1 MKNGAMRSTF
11 ERRLGLAVTGLAP
24 FVRLDAAAPR
34 FKKEVLR
41 RGRWIHQ
48 GTGEKLEFDVPLL
61 ERLAQDTN
69 KWIAL
74 GQKVHF
80 PVGPDCHEED
90 ARDAL
95 QNLGYWSNFRVEG
108 DRLVADVEVLDEQ
121 AIAKIGKT
129 IQDVSPEIRWPARAA
144 TGEVLEAAIF
154 HVAATPIPAIPAQ
167 SNFERL
173 SQLAREVTMAGESA
187 PSPSSATE
195 KPAPAPASGP
205 ENKPPAKGNTSE
217 DKPPQGS
224 VNLLAWARQKLG
236 LPADATEEAVMAA
249 LEQRIAAAAQAPGTA
264 ATGIESINQLTR
276 EVKDARDEAQAAKK
290 LVAELRDQ
298 KTQEKK
304 KRDEEAVQLARQTS
318 ADAGL
323 PIPEDA
329 CKLTLALFAKDEDQA
344 ARELLS
350 AYTARA
356 NDRRLA
362 SARTFENKLDQ
373 TGDGKVTLSQE
384 AAEKLLLERDGWTV
398 KTRKDG
404 SIKRDANGRPKLV
417 RRDQGKE

>member
-1 MKNGAMRSTF
+1 MKNTATKSTF
-11 ERRLGLAVTGLAP
+11 ERRLGLAVTGLSP
-24 FVRLDAAAPR
+24 FVRLDATAPR

-41 RGRWIHQ
+41 KGKWVHQ
-48 GTGEKLEFDVPLL
+48 GTGEKLDFDVALL

-69 KWIAL
+69 KWITL

-108 DRLVADVEVLDEQ
+108 ERLVADVEVLDQQ
-121 AIAKIGKT
+121 AVDKIGKT

-154 HVAATPIPAIPAQ
+154 HVAATPIPAIPGQ

-173 SQLAREVTMAGESA
+173 SQLAREVSMGTDA
-187 PSPSSATE
+187 
-195 KPAPAPASGP
+195 APAPASAP
-205 ENKPPAKGNTSE
+205 ENKPASTS
-217 DKPPQGS
+217 GG
-224 VNLLAWARQKLG
+224 VNLMTWARQKLG
-236 LPADATEEAVMAA
+236 LPADATEEAVLTA
-249 LEQRIAAAAQAPGTA
+249 LEQRIDAAAQAPASA
-264 ATGIESINQLTR
+264 AAEGGVLTQLTR
-276 EVKDARDEAQAAKK
+276 EVKDAREEAQAAKK
-290 LVAELRDQ
+290 LVAELREQ

-323 PIPEDA
+323 PIPEDT
-329 CKLTLALFAKDEDQA
+329 CKLALALFAKDEDHA

-356 NDRRLA
+356 NDRRIT
-362 SARTFENKLDQ
+362 SARTFESKPDA
-373 TGDGKVTLSQE
+373 TAEGKVALSQE

>member
-1 MKNGAMRSTF
+1 MENDAMKSTF

-41 RGRWIHQ
+41 KGHWVHQ
-48 GTGEKLEFDVPLL
+48 GTGENLDFDVALL
-61 ERLAQDTN
+61 ERLAQETN
-69 KWIAL
+69 KWISL

-80 PVGPDCHEED
+80 PIGPDCHEED
-90 ARDAL
+90 ARDAR

-108 DRLVADVEVLDEQ
+108 ERLVADVEVLDDS
-121 AIAKIGKT
+121 AVGKIGKT

-154 HVAATPIPAIPAQ
+154 HVAATPIPAIPGQ

-173 SQLAREVTMAGESA
+173 SQLAREVTMAAEN
-187 PSPSSATE
+187 
-195 KPAPAPASGP
+195 APAPASAP
-205 ENKPPAKGNTSE
+205 ENKPASAPG
-217 DKPPQGS
+217 G

-236 LPADATEEAVMAA
+236 LPADATDEAVLAA
-249 LEQRIAAAAQAPGTA
+249 LEQRIDAAAQAPAVA
-264 ATGIESINQLTR
+264 AAEGGALTQLTR

-290 LVAELRDQ
+290 LVAELREQ

-304 KRDEEAVQLARQTS
+304 KRDEEAVQLARQSS

-323 PIPEDA
+323 PIPEDT
-329 CKLTLALFAKDEDQA
+329 CKLALSLFSKDEDQA

-356 NDRRLA
+356 KDRRLA
-362 SARTFENKLDQ
+362 AARTFE
-373 TGDGKVTLSQE
+373 GKVDATGEGKVALSQE

-404 SIKRDANGRPKLV
+404 SIKRDANGRPILV
-417 RRDQGKE
+417 RRDREKE